1 MKLVDELRNEL
12 AEVRQR
18 YEMKVNHY
26 KALCQIAKY
35 TKVDIRELSER
46 IDALEKRINANK
58 NKN

>member
-26 KALCQIAKY
+26 KALNQIAKY